1 MLKAAAGQARISASE
16 DAFPDMPS
24 AAQAPTLTANTAL
37 FLDFDGTLVDLA
49 AQPDLV
55 VVPQGLTSLLAQE
68 YQTGHQHL
76 LVSARRRRPC
86 QHHRARPPG
95 PLEAVGVFKAF
106 MPWQ

>member
-68 YQTGHQHL
+68 
-76 LVSARRRRPC
+76 R
-86 QHHRARPPG
+86 
-95 PLEAVGVFKAF
+95 
-106 MPWQ
+106 